1 MKYVIICILFFLIAC
16 NGIQSKDD
24 LSGIYTASY
33 EHEFG
38 KTDDTL
44 TVSKSNNSDKMYQI
58 ERHSGLIK
66 KMDGKEFAKEL
77 VSETWT
83 LEYDSDK
90 KTLTE
95 LKKGKTLVWNS
106 GTLSLQLG
114 GRQYLRIAS
123 K

>member
-1 MKYVIICILFFLIAC
+1 MKYAIICLLFFLSAC
-16 NGIQSKDD
+16 NGIQSTDD
-24 LSGIYTASY
+24 LSGIYTVSY

-44 TVSKSNNSDKMYQI
+44 IVTKSNNSDKMYQI

-66 KMDGKEFAKEL
+66 KMDGKEFPREL
-77 VSETWT
+77 VTETWA
-83 LEYDSDK
+83 LEYDADK

-114 GRQYLRIAS
+114 DRQYLRIAGR
-123 K
+123 

>member
-1 MKYVIICILFFLIAC
+1 MKYVFICTLFFLIAC
-16 NGIQSKDD
+16 NDVQSTDD
-24 LSGIYTASY
+24 LTGVYTAFY

-44 TVSKSNNSDKMYQI
+44 TVTKSNNSNKMYQI

-66 KMDGKEFAKEL
+66 KMDGQEFPKEL
-77 VSETWT
+77 VTETWA

-95 LKKGKTLVWNS
+95 LKQGKTLVWNN

-114 GRQYLRIAS
+114 NRQYLRIARR
-123 K
+123 

>member
-1 MKYVIICILFFLIAC
+1 MKYAIICMLVFLIAC
-16 NGIQSKDD
+16 NGTQSKDD

-44 TVSKSNNSDKMYQI
+44 TVSKSNDTDKMYQI
-58 ERHSGLIK
+58 ERHSGLVK
-66 KMDGKEFAKEL
+66 KMDGKEFPKE
-77 VSETWT
+77 VVTETWA
-83 LEYDSDK
+83 LEYDADK

-95 LKKGKTLVWNS
+95 LKKGKMLVWNS
-106 GTLSLQLG
+106 GSLSLQLG
-114 GRQYLRIAS
+114 DRQYLRIAG

>member
-1 MKYVIICILFFLIAC
+1 MKYLIICLLFFVVAC

-24 LSGIYTASY
+24 LSGVYTASY

-58 ERHSGLIK
+58 ERHSGLIR
-66 KMDGKEFAKEL
+66 KMDGKEFPREL
-77 VSETWT
+77 IIETWA
-83 LEYDSDK
+83 LEYNADK

-95 LKKGKTLVWNS
+95 LKKGKTLIWNS
-106 GTLSLQLG
+106 GNLSLQLG
-114 GRQYLRIAS
+114 DRMYLRIAGR
-123 K
+123 

>member
-1 MKYVIICILFFLIAC
+1 MKYTIICLLSFLIAC
-16 NGIQSKDD
+16 NAIQSTDD

-44 TVSKSNNSDKMYQI
+44 IVTKSNNSGKIYQI
-58 ERHSGLIK
+58 ERHTGLIK
-66 KMDGKEFAKEL
+66 KMDGKEFPKEL
-77 VSETWT
+77 LSDTWT
-83 LEYDSDK
+83 LEYDADK

-95 LKKGKTLVWNS
+95 LRKGKTLVWNS

-114 GRQYLRIAS
+114 NRKYIRIADR
-123 K
+123 